1 MLLIKLILGLA
12 SLFLAFVS
20 MCVFFLDF
28 HPESKISYFIR
39 KYISKELE

>member
-20 MCVFFLDF
+20 MCIFFLDF

>member
-28 HPESKISYFIR
+28 YPKSRISYFIR